1 MTMLA
6 RLQDWWHSRK
16 IPAERTGLRI
26 FVVVLALNILVVAWA
41 WHTLRSSLLQEE
53 AQVASITQNLA
64 LSMDQALAAEVGK
77 IDLTLQA
84 VADELRRSPQPGAER
99 ERERLGAFL
108 KTHEARLGDI
118 GRLRVADATG
128 LAILGESVD
137 PQAGINWSDRPYFRI
152 LRDQPQ
158 SSLVVSDPLMSRT
171 SHIWIIVF
179 SRRYLDANGR
189 FAGVVLL
196 AVPIQHFQQLLS
208 GLDLGPGGVALLRDS
223 QHALITRVPAI
234 STPAGA
240 VGSKTFSPELAAA
253 IASGRRSAT
262 YHSRRTADGIERINS
277 YRRLE
282 SMPFHLVV
290 GMGRDGFM
298 AEWRT
303 EARNTV
309 LEVGLFVILNSFS
322 GFGMWRANRRIQ
334 RETLRNRLLLRSAS
348 DGIHVIDRRGDV
360 LEASDSFCAMLGH
373 DRTQILGMNVRQW
386 EARYDNE
393 EVDTLLER
401 LFSEG
406 ASTCLQT
413 RHRRKDGN
421 ILEIELTVS
430 PLTLD
435 DRNVLFVS
443 ARDISAR
450 KQAEE
455 RLRTSE
461 ERLRFALE
469 AAHQAWFDLNLVT
482 GEATV
487 GEEYPRMLGYDPA
500 GFDASMAHWL
510 GRIHPDDVAGVKSAL
525 NEAVT
530 TGEPRAR
537 QYRVRTRSGDWRWL
551 LSTGAVVERNPE
563 GRPLRLSGIHMD
575 VTDRVRTELEL
586 EQYRAHLENMV
597 KARTAELKSAN
608 QQLADTQFA
617 MDSAGIGIHWADF
630 ETGRFLYANR
640 YAASLLGYSVE
651 EMLNLSVWDIDPNFP
666 PEAYARIRESIR
678 AKGVLQFETSQLTKQ
693 GSLVSVEIIVY
704 HHAPDPEAPARFIS
718 FVTDITRRKEAE
730 QALRQ
735 AKETAEIANVAKSA
749 FLANMSH
756 EIRTPLNAI
765 SGMVHILRRSDL
777 APAQRGRLDK
787 IEAASRHL
795 LEIINGILDLS
806 KIEAGK
812 FVLEQAELRLDT
824 LLADVA
830 AILHDRAV
838 AKGLRLAIDV
848 ESPSRVL
855 LGDPT
860 RLQQAL
866 LNYAG
871 NAIKFTE
878 TGDVTLRARIEADDT
893 EGVLVRFEVRDTG
906 IGIPADALPRL
917 FHAFEQADNSIT
929 RKYGGTGL
937 GLAIT
942 RRIAEV
948 MGGEAGAESIP
959 GVGSTFW
966 FTARLKNV
974 LTYRP
979 PLPPESTE
987 PAEVV
992 LRRDYEGRR
1001 ILLAEDDDINREIS
1015 VDMLVEA
1022 GLAVDVA
1029 ADGIEAVDMAAATA
1043 YDLILMDVQMPRM
1056 DGLEATR
1063 RIRDMPGRVLVP
1075 IIAMTANA
1083 FSDDR
1088 ARCKAAGMDDFIA
1101 KPVDPEVLYVTLLRW
1116 LNGDGDGGRPSAR

>member
-1 MTMLA
+1 MLS
-6 RLQDWWHSRK
+6 RLSHWLSSRSNAA
-16 IPAERTGLRI
+16 IHLGLRI
-26 FVVVLALNILVVAWA
+26 LAVFLALNALAIAWA
-41 WHTLRSSLLQEE
+41 WHALQQSLRQEE

-64 LSMDQALAAEVGK
+64 LSMDQTLASEVGR
-77 IDLTLQA
+77 IDLSLQA
-84 VADELRRSPQPGAER
+84 VADELRRSPQPGAKQER
-99 ERERLGAFL
+99 QRLGAFL
-108 KTHEARLGDI
+108 KMHETRLGDI
-118 GRLRVADATG
+118 GHLRVADATG
-128 LAILGESVD
+128 LAILGDSVD
-137 PQAGINWSDRPYFRI
+137 PGARINWSDRPYFKP
-152 LRDQPQ
+152 LRDQPRAG
-158 SSLVVSDPLMSRT
+158 LVVSDPLMSRT

-179 SRRYLDANGR
+179 ARRFLDAEDR

-196 AVPIQHFQQLLS
+196 AVPVTHFQGLLS
-208 GLDLGPGGVALLRDS
+208 GLDLGPGGVSLLRDS
-223 QHALITRVPAI
+223 QYGLITRVPAI
-234 STPAGA
+234 STSAGV
-240 VGSKTFSPELAAA
+240 VGDKGFSPELAAA
-253 IASGRRSAT
+253 IASGKRNAT
-262 YHSRRTADGIERINS
+262 YHSIRTADGIERINS

-290 GMGRDGFM
+290 GMGSDSYLG
-298 AEWRT
+298 EWQE
-303 EARNTV
+303 EARNTGLALV
-309 LEVGLFVILNSFS
+309 LFALTTGLS
-322 GFGMWRANRRIQ
+322 GFGMWRAWLRIR
-334 RETLRNRLLLRSAS
+334 RETERNRLLLRSAS
-348 DGIHVIDRRGDV
+348 DGIHVIDGRGDV
-360 LEASDSFCAMLGH
+360 LEASDSFCAMLGYG
-373 DRTQILGMNVRQW
+373 REEVLGMNVRQW
-386 EARYDNE
+386 EARYDSE
-393 EVDTLLER
+393 EMATLLER

-413 RHRRKDGN
+413 RHRRKDGSV
-421 ILEIELTVS
+421 IEVELTVS

-435 DRNVLFVS
+435 DRDVLFVS
-443 ARDISAR
+443 SRDISER
-450 KQAEE
+450 KQDEE

-487 GEEYPRMLGYDPA
+487 GEEYPRMLGYDPI
-500 GFDASMAHWL
+500 GFDPSMAHWL
-510 GRIHPDDVAGVKSAL
+510 QRIHPDDVAGVKSAL
-525 NEAVT
+525 EEAVSSC
-530 TGEPRAR
+530 EPRAR
-537 QYRVRTRSGDWRWL
+537 QYRALTGTGDWKWL
-551 LSTGAVVERNPE
+551 LSTGAVVEWNAE
-563 GRPLRLSGIHMD
+563 GKPLRLSGIHMD
-575 VTDRVRTELEL
+575 VNDRVRTELEL
-586 EQYRAHLENMV
+586 EQYRAHLESMV
-597 KARTAELKSAN
+597 RARTAELKSAN

-617 MDSAGIGIHWADF
+617 MDSAGIGIHWVDF
-630 ETGRFLYANR
+630 QTGRFFYANR

-666 PEAYARIRESIR
+666 PEAYARIGENIR
-678 AKGVLQFETSQLTKQ
+678 AKGVLQFDTAQRTKQ
-693 GSLVSVEIIVY
+693 GSLIPVEVIIY
-704 HHAPDPEAPARFIS
+704 YHAPDPNAPARFIS

-765 SGMVHILRRSDL
+765 SGMVHMLRRGEL

-787 IEAASRHL
+787 IDAASRHL

-812 FVLEQAELRLDT
+812 FVLEQTELRLDK

-848 ESPSRVL
+848 ESPARAL

-871 NAIKFTE
+871 NAVKFTE
-878 TGDVTLRARIEADDT
+878 TGDVTLRARIEADVDD
-893 EGVLVRFEVRDTG
+893 GVLVRFEVRDTG
-906 IGIPADALPRL
+906 IGIPADVLPRL
-917 FHAFEQADNSIT
+917 FHAFEQADNSTT

-942 RRIAEV
+942 RKIAEV
-948 MGGEAGAESIP
+948 MGGEAGAESTP
-959 GVGSTFW
+959 GLGSTFW
-966 FTARLKNV
+966 FTARLKKSGASQ
-974 LTYRP
+974 P
-979 PLPPESTE
+979 PRTPEAIE
-987 PAEVV
+987 PAEDV
-992 LRRDYEGRR
+992 LRRDHAGRH

-1015 VDMLVEA
+1015 LDMLVEA
-1022 GLAVDVA
+1022 GLGVDVA
-1029 ADGIEAVDMAAATA
+1029 VDGIEAVDMAAATA

-1088 ARCKAAGMDDFIA
+1088 ARCLAAGMDDFIA
-1101 KPVDPEVLYVTLLRW
+1101 KPVDPEVLYATILRW
-1116 LNGDGDGGRPSAR
+1116 LNGDSDAGRLPAR